1 MGLFSNYNN
10 AGPGIPKMPQE
21 KRGFVKFA
29 EVFGRHFWDLV
40 LLNLLYIVF
49 CIPVITFG
57 PATAALFKVTR
68 NYSQERSC
76 FMLHEFWK
84 TFKSSFKQSFVM
96 GIIDLVLMIW
106 LPYMIAFYYHF
117 SNTYSWWKIF
127 VVLSISLTLIIYILH
142 FYIYLLIVSTNLKLK
157 QIFKNSFLLASIGM
171 KKTLMSFFS
180 IVGILVLLLLFL
192 LSATKVS
199 IIFDLVIIAALL
211 FSGSAFIISYNCY
224 PVIRKYVIQPY
235 YDSRGEKNPEF
246 DYLRP
251 AEDDDA
257 IFEDKGG
264 KEAPIK
270 MPRNSGSGKK
280 TSGGKSKSGKGSGKR
295 IS

>member
-1 MGLFSNYNN
+1 MGLFPNYSS

-21 KRGFVKFA
+21 KRGIVKFL

-40 LLNLLYIVF
+40 FVNLLYIVF
-49 CIPVITFG
+49 CIPIVTFG

-76 FMLHEFWK
+76 FMFHEFWK
-84 TFKSSFKQSFVM
+84 TFKSSFKQSFVT
-96 GIIDLVLMIW
+96 GIVDILLMIW
-106 LPYMIAFYYHF
+106 LPFMIVFYYNF
-117 SNTYSWWKIF
+117 SKVYSWGKIL
-127 VVLSISLTLIIYILH
+127 VVLSISLMLIIYIMH

-157 QIFKNSFLLASIGM
+157 QIVKNSFLLASIGM
-171 KKTLMSFFS
+171 KKTLISFFS
-180 IVGILVLLLLFL
+180 IVALLAVMFLIL
-192 LSATKVS
+192 LSAS
-199 IIFDLVIIAALL
+199 NIGLIIDLVIISALI

-224 PVIRKYVIQPY
+224 PIIRKYVIQPY
-235 YDSRGEKNPEF
+235 YDSKGEKNPEF

-251 AEDDDA
+251 ATGEDA

-264 KEAPIK
+264 KEQPIK
-270 MPRNSGSGKK
+270 GSKPPK
-280 TSGGKSKSGKGSGKR
+280 RSGGSKGGSKSGKGGGKR